1 MMNHVYGHLI
11 QAGAPCSVRLDK
23 LQALIP
29 SLMSVIAREPVAVL
43 QGESACFYLISPEI
57 LGRLVHGEVPTGQTL
72 LFEKEEALIGPDA
85 GHTVEELSGKL
96 MADELARVNRGAF
109 SEASLHILRNR
120 LDRHI
125 LPALGNLQMHQL
137 NRDAIAGL
145 VNRLSEEKV
154 SATTLSQYMVIVR
167 KLLKLAQ
174 TLQWL
179 RTIPELPRVEIGHKP
194 RSAFTVSQYSKLL
207 RTAKRLIQKEV
218 VAPAVKVGTGGR
230 SRFWVSPKYRVMSQ
244 DMYWLLVFMV
254 NSFVRPSDIKFIQHQ
269 HIEIVRGEHAYLR
282 LTLPE
287 TKKHDRPIVSLQPA
301 VRVYQDLLR
310 SASQRLLAQP
320 SDYVFL
326 PEEKDRDHAL
336 AVFNFWLKWIMREAG
351 LPLKDQHQQERTLY
365 CLRHTAITFRL
376 LYGQGIDMLTLARNA
391 RTSVDM
397 IEKFY
402 ASSLTGEMNVGMLQ
416 SRRTQKKT
424 PNREVR
430 G

>member
-1 MMNHVYGHLI
+1 MQDRAYSHFI
-11 QAGAPCSVRLDK
+11 QTGAPCSVRLDK
-23 LQALIP
+23 LQSLIP
-29 SLMSVIAREPVAVL
+29 SLMPLIAKEPVAVL
-43 QGESACFYLISPEI
+43 QGESACFFLISPEI
-57 LGRLVHGEVPTGQTL
+57 LGRLIHGDGSSGQAR
-72 LFEKEEALIGPDA
+72 LFDNNEPFLSTDTE
-85 GHTVEELSGKL
+85 HTVLALSEKL
-96 MADELARVNRGAF
+96 MEEELARVRRGAF

-125 LPALGNLQMHQL
+125 LPAWGALGVRQIG
-137 NRDAIAGL
+137 RDAVARL
-145 VNRLSEEKV
+145 VERLCEENM

-174 TLQWL
+174 TLQWINTL
-179 RTIPELPRVEIGHKP
+179 PELPKVEIGHKP
-194 RSAFTVSQYSKLL
+194 RSAFTVAQYCKLL
-207 RTAKRLIQKEV
+207 RAAKKLIQKQA
-218 VAPAVKVGTGGR
+218 VAPALKVGEGSR
-230 SRFWVSPKYRVMSQ
+230 SRFWVSPRYRMMSQ
-244 DMYWLLVFMV
+244 DMYWLLIFMV
-254 NSFVRPSDIKFIQHQ
+254 NSFVRPSDIKFLQHQ
-269 HIEIVRGEHAYLR
+269 HIEVVRGEHAYLR

-287 TKKHDRPIVSLQPA
+287 TKKHDRPMVSLQPA
-301 VRVYQDLLR
+301 VRVYKDLL
-310 SASQRLLAQP
+310 SQAIKNRRAQP
-320 SDYVFL
+320 TDYVFL

-402 ASSLTGEMNVGMLQ
+402 ASTLTGEMNVGMLQ

-424 PNREVR
+424 PSREAR